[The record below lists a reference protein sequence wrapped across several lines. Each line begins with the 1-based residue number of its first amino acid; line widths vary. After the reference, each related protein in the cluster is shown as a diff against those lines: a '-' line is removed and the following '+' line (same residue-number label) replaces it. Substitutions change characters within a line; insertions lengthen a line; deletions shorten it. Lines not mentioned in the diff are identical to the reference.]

1 MSAILYLA
9 AVAYGIY
16 TGAYGVAIICT
27 GGILFEIAEGRK
39 VIVPFVQKTLGH

>member
-16 TGAYGVAIICT
+16 TGAYGVALFCA
-27 GGILFEIAEGRK
+27 GGLLWEIAESTRTGQGQ
-39 VIVPFVQKTLGH
+39 V